1 LSSAPFDTPSGRSS
15 TKRGIHSVMPDC
27 GSGTPYT
34 PPDWLRLTAPQ
45 VPGGVSPSA
54 ECRRSRSRV
63 HMAFWPHSVGPVSTR
78 SSRCLSGDESTGH
91 HQIQLLKSHSFGSR
105 LRISAFGIGR
115 RFSSMASRMNRLRRY
130 STGRCDEF
138 DKKTVL
144 SFVAHF
150 TIPSTSLQSRRDME
164 KGTSKSERI
173 PPFTIRNLAS
183 SVSSHASY
191 SSNPPLPIANAPL
204 LAHANCA
211 YCFQSI
217 FTH

>member
-1 LSSAPFDTPSGRSS
+1 MPIIEGAVLAESDRLPLLSRLPGLKS
-15 TKRGIHSVMPDC
+15 TDC
-27 GSGTPYT
+27 HDRPL
-34 PPDWLRLTAPQ
+34 P
-45 VPGGVSPSA
+45 
-54 ECRRSRSRV
+54 
-63 HMAFWPHSVGPVSTR
+63 TR
-78 SSRCLSGDESTGH
+78 SSRCLSGDELTGH

-115 RFSSMASRMNRLRRY
+115 RFASMASRMNRLRRY

-138 DKKTVL
+138 DKKIVL

-211 YCFQSI
+211 CCFQSI